1 MVLPNGAGG
10 RVCQPIGVLSG
21 IHSDWHPHHLVST
34 SSPGGTD
41 DSAWLWVDGGRPTDR
56 VDGNLAS
63 MTGFSAEDD
72 FVWLSDP
79 QATGPSPMTFEIDT
93 LGMHT
98 IAVARREDGAYFDK
112 FVITTDP
119 AFDPTAFGSMG
130 PLESRSG
137 APALQTIT
145 MHEPVTGNAYQEGE
159 SVTFEVDVT
168 TTARVIDRVIYLA
181 NGEIIGNATQSPY
194 SFQWE
199 NPPTGIYRVSATVID
214 DVGAQVGTRRPLS

>member
-1 MVLPNGAGG
+1 
-10 RVCQPIGVLSG
+10 
-21 IHSDWHPHHLVST
+21 
-34 SSPGGTD
+34 
-41 DSAWLWVDGGRPTDR
+41 
-56 VDGNLAS
+56 
-63 MTGFSAEDD
+63 
-72 FVWLSDP
+72 
-79 QATGPSPMTFEIDT
+79 MTFEIDT
-93 LGMHT
+93 PGMHT
-98 IAVARREDGAYFDK
+98 IVARREDGAHFDK

-119 AFDPTAFGSMG
+119 AFDPTAFGSG
-130 PLESRSG
+130 AWAPWNPGSG

-214 DVGAQVGTRRPLS
+214 DVGAQVGTPEAAIVVGDPNQVLLVVADPSLSDSPSDAMVADRIDQHGLSGERGE